1 MELLVCARAGESI
14 TDREPG
20 VDSKSHARTVSALWS
35 YRCVLGMP
43 SRIREGQSSP
53 EQSAEGTLPRAL
65 ELKFHSFIVK
75 VWLEET
81 NQSGRA
87 IWRGH
92 ITHVP
97 GGERRYVR
105 QLSEIETF
113 IAPYLHT
120 MGVGIGIRQRIKKWL
135 WP

>member
-1 MELLVCARAGESI
+1 MPLRIPES
-14 TDREPG
+14 
-20 VDSKSHARTVSALWS
+20 
-35 YRCVLGMP
+35 
-43 SRIREGQSSP
+43 QSSP
-53 EQSAEGTLPRAL
+53 EQSAVGPRQRAI
-65 ELKFHSFIVK
+65 ELNVHSFIVK

-81 NQSGRA
+81 NQRGRA
-87 IWRGH
+87 LWRGH

-105 QLSEIETF
+105 ELSQITAF

-120 MGVGIGIRQRIKKWL
+120 MGAYMGIKQRLKKWL

>member
-1 MELLVCARAGESI
+1 MPLRTPES
-14 TDREPG
+14 
-20 VDSKSHARTVSALWS
+20 
-35 YRCVLGMP
+35 
-43 SRIREGQSSP
+43 QSSSEP
-53 EQSAEGTLPRAL
+53 SAVGPLQRAL
-65 ELKFHSFIVK
+65 ELNVHSFIVK
-75 VWLEET
+75 VWLEEI

-105 QLSEIETF
+105 ALSEIVAF

-120 MGVGIGIRQRIKKWL
+120 MGVEMGIRQRIKKWL